1 MIVAN
6 HNHFYNHP
14 MKLKQ
19 RIFLAFFF
27 LLASC
32 AAPLQPQSPTPGV
45 HVSVREQAAKAGL
58 GFSVIFHPDGP
69 LYVGD
74 QVSIEVVS
82 SPDFDSNNQ
91 KMRVFLSEK
100 TLGETDFGPFG
111 IGGRQEATFYW
122 VWDTRGLEN
131 GVHTLTFSVRP
142 AGLTWNE
149 TVSLLPAADVPAP
162 EPDAH
167 WETAETACC
176 TIHYVSGTDA
186 ARDIEALKAIA
197 DADAADV
204 AQRIGVKFKGKIPL
218 TFLPRVLGQGGFAS
232 DAIYV
237 SYLDQ
242 NYAGSTAKQ
251 IVHHEMVHWLDSQI
265 RAKARLSMLQEGLAV
280 YFSDGHFKAEP
291 IPARAAALIQLKGYI
306 PLRELVNSFYN
317 AQHETAYIEAGALTG
332 YMIETYGWQD
342 YNAFYRD
349 LNPRNGSDADMLN
362 AALEAHF
369 HLSLDELESDFTAWL
384 GQQTVTEN
392 DLIDV
397 RLTLSF
403 YDAVRRYQQILD
415 PSAYFMT
422 AWLPD
427 GAEMR
432 QRGIVA
438 DYLRHPVSA
447 VSHQIENLLV
457 SGDSSL
463 RAGDY
468 KAAEL
473 DIRLVNMLL
482 DVIENR

>member
-1 MIVAN
+1 
-6 HNHFYNHP
+6 
-14 MKLKQ
+14 MKPKHCV
-19 RIFLAFFF
+19 FLILFF
-27 LLASC
+27 LLAAC
-32 AAPLQPQSPTPGV
+32 AAPLQPQLPTPGARV
-45 HVSVREQAAKAGL
+45 GLREQTAKTGL
-58 GFSVIFHPDGP
+58 GFRVIFHPDGP

-74 QVSIEVVS
+74 QVSFEVISPPNFES
-82 SPDFDSNNQ
+82 SNQ
-91 KMRVFLSEK
+91 KISISVGEK

-111 IGGRQEATFYW
+111 IGGRQQATFYW
-122 VWDTRGLEN
+122 VWDTRGLKS

-149 TVSLLPAADVPAP
+149 DVSLLPVADVPSP

-167 WETAETACC
+167 WETAESACC
-176 TIHYVSGTDA
+176 TIYYVSGTDA
-186 ARDIEALKAIA
+186 ARDIESLKAIA
-197 DADAADV
+197 DADATDV
-204 AQRIGVKFKGKIPL
+204 AQRIGVKFTDKIPL
-218 TFLPRVLGQGGFAS
+218 TFLPRVLGQGGFTS
-232 DAIYV
+232 NAIYV

-251 IVHHEMVHWLDSQI
+251 IVHHEMVHWLDAQI

-280 YFSDGHFKAEP
+280 YFSDGHFKIEP
-291 IPARAAALIQLKGYI
+291 IPARAAALIQLKEYI
-306 PLRELVNSFYN
+306 PLRELVNSFYD

-332 YMIETYGWQD
+332 YMIETYGWED
-342 YNAFYRD
+342 YNAFYRN

-362 AALEAHF
+362 AALESHF
-369 HLSLDELESDFTAWL
+369 HLSLDQLEANFTAWL
-384 GQQTVTEN
+384 RQKTVTED
-392 DLIDV
+392 DLTDV

-403 YDAVRRYQQILD
+403 YDAVRRYQQVLD
-415 PSAYFMT
+415 LSAYFMT

-447 VSHQIENLLV
+447 VSHQIESLLV

-468 KAAEL
+468 KAAAL

-482 DVIENR
+482 DVIENH